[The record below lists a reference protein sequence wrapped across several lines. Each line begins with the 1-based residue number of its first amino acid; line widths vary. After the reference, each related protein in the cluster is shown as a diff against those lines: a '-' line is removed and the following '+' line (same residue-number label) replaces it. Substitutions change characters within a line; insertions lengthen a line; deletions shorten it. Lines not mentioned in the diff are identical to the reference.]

1 MKFDEFRNELRKD
14 PEYIEAEKHLE
25 LILNLADEVL
35 KLRIEKGWSQSELA
49 RRVGTKQSNI
59 SRIESGLGKPT
70 IDFLQRLADAFETKL
85 TIHLGGILKIF
96 GDVINTRTEAHN
108 QKPIR
113 VLNWPQSNSVS
124 STENYYTSTST
135 DRKTL

>member
-59 SRIESGLGKPT
+59 SRIESGLGNPT
-70 IDFLQRLADAFETKL
+70 IDFLQRLANAFETKL
-85 TIHLGGILKIF
+85 AIHLGRTPKIF
-96 GDVINTRTEAHN
+96 SDVINTRTEAHN
-108 QKPIR
+108 QKSIP
-113 VLNWPQSNSVS
+113 VLNWPQGNSVS
-124 STENYYTSTST
+124 STEYHYTSTST
-135 DRKTL
+135 GI